1 MKGLLRGGLAGITL
15 LVLPTFFLSAASH
28 SQDASATSGEDPMR
42 DLTSS
47 ILLGLGADPIA
58 APEAAEVDPEMR
70 AMTNSV
76 LAGLGLTAGA
86 PEEVPEG
93 VDGLSILITQAMAQ
107 GQSDAYLEALLE
119 EAVGAGLV
127 AVPEALK
134 TSEGNLDTQTLLSSI
149 VARAEARTN
158 GDGADTAPV
167 EEVPLLMVRGK
178 QYYVVKSG
186 DSLGGIAFRIYGQ
199 TSGYQRIFDANKD
212 KLSSPDKIVVGQ
224 RLLIPKG

>member
-15 LVLPTFFLSAASH
+15 LVVPTFFMSAASY
-28 SQDASATSGEDPMR
+28 SSDAEAQGGDQMR
-42 DLTSS
+42 DLTST

-58 APEAAEVDPEMR
+58 APEPEDVDPEMR
-70 AMTNSV
+70 NMTNSV
-76 LAGLGLTAGA
+76 LAGLGLTSAK

-93 VDGLSILITQAMAQ
+93 VDGLSILITQALSQ
-107 GQSDAYLEALLE
+107 GQSDAYLEALLD

-127 AVPEALK
+127 AVPDELK
-134 TSEGNLDTQTLLSSI
+134 TSTGDVDTQTLLNSI
-149 VARAEARTN
+149 VARAEARTS
-158 GDGADTAPV
+158 GDAAEPAQ
-167 EEVPLLMVRGK
+167 EVPLLMVRGK

-199 TSGYQRIFDANKD
+199 TSGYQRIFEANKD
-212 KLSSPDKIVVGQ
+212 KLASPDKIVVGQ